1 MTIPTYTAHDGTKV
15 PQIGFGTYKLKGYD
29 GVESIQSALEA
40 GYRYL
45 DSAYNYENEA
55 TVGEAI
61 RRSGIPR
68 DEIQVASKLPGRY
81 HKYDDALVTIQES
94 LMRANLDYYD
104 FYLIHWPNPKE
115 DHYVEA
121 WQALIEAQRRGYIKN
136 LGVSNFLPEHIDRI
150 KRETGVLPVV
160 NQVEMHPYF
169 QQKTQRAYHEEK
181 GIITQSWSPFVRAN
195 EKIDKSVLENEDIK
209 AVAAKYGKSAGQ
221 TILRWQ
227 TQLGAMPIPKSSKKA
242 RQIEN
247 LDFFDFKLDEEDLA
261 VFDHLD
267 KPDGRAA
274 NQDPAVYQEF

>member
-94 LMRANLDYYD
+94 LSGL
-104 FYLIHWPNPKE
+104 
-115 DHYVEA
+115 
-121 WQALIEAQRRGYIKN
+121 
-136 LGVSNFLPEHIDRI
+136 
-150 KRETGVLPVV
+150 T
-160 NQVEMHPYF
+160 
-169 QQKTQRAYHEEK
+169 
-181 GIITQSWSPFVRAN
+181 
-195 EKIDKSVLENEDIK
+195 
-209 AVAAKYGKSAGQ
+209 
-221 TILRWQ
+221 
-227 TQLGAMPIPKSSKKA
+227 
-242 RQIEN
+242 
-247 LDFFDFKLDEEDLA
+247 
-261 VFDHLD
+261 
-267 KPDGRAA
+267 
-274 NQDPAVYQEF
+274 